1 MNPRKLNLGTLT
13 EIARS
18 VKSDK
23 AKYVIYRMANKR
35 YVAECFAPKGSRHAF
50 FDTPEDA
57 RRYVDDF
64 KKEMEVQ

>member
-1 MNPRKLNLGTLT
+1 MNHQQLKLGTLV
-13 EIARS
+13 EIVRS

-50 FDTPEDA
+50 FDTAEDA

-64 KKEMEVQ
+64 KKEMEAL